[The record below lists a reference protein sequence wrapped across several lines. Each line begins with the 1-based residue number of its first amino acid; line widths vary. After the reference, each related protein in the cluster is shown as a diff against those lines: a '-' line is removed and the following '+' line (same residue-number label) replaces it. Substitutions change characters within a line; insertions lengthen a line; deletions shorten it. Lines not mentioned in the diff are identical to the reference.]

1 MTYTDVEYTR
11 RRGGQ
16 RRGDMSS
23 TRARHGVTQELARLQ
38 QAGTTGSE
46 QQKAALASAWSR
58 YIEQVVDDYL
68 SESLNETLFPS
79 LGGRS
84 SED

>member
-1 MTYTDVEYTR
+1 MTYTDVSYAR
-11 RRGGQ
+11 LRGG
-16 RRGDMSS
+16 RRKRDMSS
-23 TRARHGVTQELARLQ
+23 TRDLQDMTQAVVGLQ

-79 LGGRS
+79 LDGESFG
-84 SED
+84 D